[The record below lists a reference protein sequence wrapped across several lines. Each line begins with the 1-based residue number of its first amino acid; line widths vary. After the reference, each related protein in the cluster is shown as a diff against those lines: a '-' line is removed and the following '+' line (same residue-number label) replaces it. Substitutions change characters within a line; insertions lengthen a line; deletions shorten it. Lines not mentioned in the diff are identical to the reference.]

1 MPSKILTSPA
11 RPLAFAEPLLESYR
25 EYVHAFT
32 SLSLDVVY
40 QQLSLVA
47 CSSRSSTAGTFRP
60 EDDHHA
66 AAIPPLPMTTL
77 QPAKTP
83 DGKDLLPPPKEEL
96 PVEPPRKV

>member
-1 MPSKILTSPA
+1 MASRIVPPVIAVVLGVGTGVYVFK
-11 RPLAFAEPLLESYR
+11 PLLESYR
-25 EYVHAFT
+25 
-32 SLSLDVVY
+32 D
-40 QQLSLVA
+40 
-47 CSSRSSTAGTFRP
+47 STAGTFRP

-96 PVEPPRKV
+96 PVEPARKV